1 MKIKA
6 LDSFVL
12 LGIILIATVGL
23 TWLIPS
29 GEYAREIINGK
40 NTLIPGSFAYS
51 EFQHSVSLS
60 RLLTSPI
67 SGLVAASEVIAFV
80 LLIGGAFGIIART
93 GALDASLHA
102 LVHWAMTKES
112 RVAWL
117 PNLLMIFFSFAGNT
131 FGMAEEVLVFLLI
144 TLPLAQRLGYDPLV
158 GVAIPF
164 IGAAVGFTGA
174 AFNPFTVG
182 IAQGLSDLPPFSGS
196 AYRIL
201 IWVIFT
207 GIAVYFVSSYA
218 RKIKLKPE
226 LKTLE
231 FKEMEATTEEQTE
244 FTGSRKA
251 IITLFMLSLV
261 LLIYGVKVWDWY
273 IEEIAGLFLA
283 LGILSA
289 LLGKLKASET
299 SASFL
304 KGSSDMLGA
313 ALVIALSRAVL
324 VVAEEGKI
332 IDTVLHSV
340 AQLTEGL
347 PGYLAVQTMFLIQ
360 GGINFFIP
368 SGSGQ
373 AALTMPVMAP
383 LSDLLGVHRQ
393 TAVLAYQLGDG
404 LFNLI
409 IPTSGVTMGILNIAG
424 IPFSVWLKW
433 CGKLV
438 LILML
443 VSMLMLAIAE
453 LFQVWG

>member
-12 LGIILIATVGL
+12 LGIILMITLGL
-23 TWLIPS
+23 TWIIPA
-29 GEYAREIINGK
+29 GEYVRQLHEGK
-40 NTLIPGSFAYS
+40 NILVPGSFSYVDS
-51 EFQHSVSLS
+51 QHAVSPL
-60 RLLTSPI
+60 RLFTAPI
-67 SGLVAASEVIAFV
+67 RGLIDASEVIAFV
-80 LLIGGAFGIIART
+80 LLIGVAFGIITKT

-102 LVHWAMTKES
+102 LVQWALVKDS
-112 RVAWL
+112 RTTLL
-117 PNLLMIFFSFAGNT
+117 PILLMIFFSIAGNT

-144 TLPLAQRLGYDPLV
+144 TIPLAQRLGYDPIV

-164 IGAAVGFTGA
+164 VGAAVGFTGA

-196 AYRIL
+196 GYRML
-201 IWVIFT
+201 VWFIFT
-207 GIAVYFVSSYA
+207 GVAIYYVSSYA
-218 RKIKLKPE
+218 KKIKNNPG
-226 LKTLE
+226 LKTVDFIEVKDKDLNHE
-231 FKEMEATTEEQTE
+231 VP
-244 FTGSRKA
+244 FTAARKW
-251 IITLFMLSLV
+251 IMVIFVFSLG

-283 LGILSA
+283 LGIA
-289 LLGKLKASET
+289 AAVIGRLKSSDTTQAFV
-299 SASFL
+299 A
-304 KGSSDMLGA
+304 GSSDMLGA

-324 VVAEEGKI
+324 VIAEEGKI
-332 IDTVLHSV
+332 IDTILYSV

-347 PGYLAVQTMFLIQ
+347 PNYLAVQAMFLIQ

-393 TAVLAYQLGDG
+393 SAVLAYQLGDG

-424 IPFSVWLKW
+424 IPFNVWLKW

-438 LILML
+438 LVLSL
-443 VSMLMLAIAE
+443 LSMVLLAIAE
-453 LFQVWG
+453 WASVW